1 MGAEAGTH
9 RRGEES
15 MDENGKETA
24 ESLRVLIDR
33 ETIARRVREI
43 AGEIDRDYAEGGKP
57 LLLVGVLKGAFLFL
71 ADLCREL
78 TVPHVVDFIAVSS
91 YGDSVETTGN
101 VRLLM
106 DTRENQAGRDVLIVE
121 DIIDSGYTLGYL
133 ERLFRT
139 RGARSV
145 RSCVLLDKPS
155 RRVAE
160 VDIAYKGFEVP
171 DEWIVGYGLDVG
183 ERYRTLPYIAEYRS
197 KKKNGAEGEKG
208 D

>member
-1 MGAEAGTH
+1 
-9 RRGEES
+9 
-15 MDENGKETA
+15 MDANGKMPPDLA
-24 ESLRVLIDR
+24 RVLIDR

-43 AGEIDRDYAEGGKP
+43 AAEIDRDYAGSPKP
-57 LLLVGVLKGAFLFL
+57 LLLVGVLKGSFLFL

-78 TVPHVVDFIAVSS
+78 AVPHVVDFIAVSS
-91 YGDSVETTGN
+91 YGATVETSGN

-106 DTRENQAGRDVLIVE
+106 DTRENQEGRDVLIVE
-121 DIIDSGYTLGYL
+121 DIVDSGYTLGYL

-139 RGARSV
+139 RGPRSV

-160 VDIAYKGFEVP
+160 VDIAYTGFEVP
-171 DEWIVGYGLDVG
+171 DVWVVGYGLDAG
-183 ERYRTLPYIAEYRS
+183 ERHRTLPFIAEYAPE
-197 KKKNGAEGEKG
+197 KKKEGQGEKG

>member
-1 MGAEAGTH
+1 
-9 RRGEES
+9 
-15 MDENGKETA
+15 MDNGKKMPGD
-24 ESLRVLIDR
+24 LPRVLIDR

-43 AGEIDRDYAEGGKP
+43 AGEIDRDYAGCAKP

-78 TVPHVVDFIAVSS
+78 SVPHVVDFIAVSS
-91 YGDSVETTGN
+91 YGESVETSGN

-106 DTRENQAGRDVLIVE
+106 DTRENQEGRDVLIVE
-121 DIIDSGYTLGYL
+121 DIVDSGYTLGYL

-160 VDIAYKGFEVP
+160 ADIAYKGFEVP
-171 DEWIVGYGLDVG
+171 DVWVVGYGLDAG
-183 ERYRTLPYIAEYRS
+183 ERYRTLPFIAEYAPG
-197 KKKNGAEGEKG
+197 KNP
-208 D
+208 